1 MLPLLLSTLRS
12 RLSDRGRSWLENE
25 ITAMMPG
32 RPTESVLR
40 AFEAASLHA
49 GRAEVKLTAEEAS
62 MVLALDPDL
71 TLAHWTM
78 DDAARGVL
86 MLVLAKEAPTQFA
99 DVALAWYDNAATRA
113 QQGWLRLLPMLPQ
126 PHRFL
131 STAIDACRSGNAELF
146 EAIACENP
154 YPTRHFPDRNF
165 NQLVMKALS
174 SGVALSR
181 VVGVSRRTNPDLAR
195 MVGDYASERKA
206 AGRSAP
212 PEIALVLTPAKVVT
226 AS

>member
-1 MLPLLLSTLRS
+1 MQQ
-12 RLSDRGRSWLENE
+12 
-25 ITAMMPG
+25 A
-32 RPTESVLR
+32 
-40 AFEAASLHA
+40 
-49 GRAEVKLTAEEAS
+49 
-62 MVLALDPDL
+62 
-71 TLAHWTM
+71 
-78 DDAARGVL
+78 VL

-126 PHRFL
+126 PQRFL

-154 YPTRHFPDRNF
+154 YPARHFPDRNF
-165 NQLVMKALS
+165 NQLVMKALA

-181 VVGVSRRTNPDLAR
+181 IVGVSRRTNPDLAR

-212 PEIALVLTPAKVVT
+212 PEIALVLTPAPPAKIVT